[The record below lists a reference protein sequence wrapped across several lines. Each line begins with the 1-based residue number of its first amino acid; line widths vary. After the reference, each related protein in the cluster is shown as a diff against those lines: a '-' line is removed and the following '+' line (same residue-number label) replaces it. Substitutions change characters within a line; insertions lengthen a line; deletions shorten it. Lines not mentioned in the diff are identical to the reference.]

1 MSTLTTLAFG
11 LSLAMTGQ
19 SAPQE
24 LANVL
29 PLALASG
36 NVWDGGGRTYT
47 MNQPVIISQKSGITI
62 RNANIQAGP
71 DLGGTRPENSYNI
84 LGFDRCTNVL
94 VENVSFRGDSSLFLG
109 FAQCDTV
116 RVNLCS
122 FSGGRKSHMIFNGG
136 RNLTLENS
144 SFVGGKHTQK
154 ELFLVTPGHPWSFA
168 NEATK
173 RGINYHTPD
182 ARWAGGT
189 NITAFLGDLGTIRA
203 TRGQGGQTLTISTQG
218 LALKDETRSLTEL
231 TWHVAFG
238 GAPAN
243 LQVRCISENRAART
257 AVLQIQTAGR
267 VFPTNG
273 AVTWYADDPAYYVR
287 NVTVRGNSFVG
298 APRLSGMSLYFVD
311 GYLIENNSAFN
322 NKDYGIGA
330 EYCMNGVWRG
340 NVASANQDGWN
351 QMELVGFAQ
360 NVQISD
366 NLSRSTAHNIWRRV
380 NTVNT
385 LMTSEFTLVPRG
397 HIMKNVSADRAMA
410 SQNEDIQG
418 YLGVTDPYGPLPD
431 PMFSQRVLTQLGL

>member
-36 NVWDGGGRTYT
+36 NVWDGGGRTYA

-94 VENVSFRGDSSLFLG
+94 VENVSFRGDSTMFLG

-122 FSGGRKSHMIFNGG
+122 FSGARRSQMIFNGG

-144 SFVGGKHTQK
+144 SFVAGKHTSR

-168 NEATK
+168 NEAAK

-182 ARWAGGT
+182 LRWTGGT
-189 NITAFLGDLGTIRA
+189 NLPAFIGDLGSIRV

-218 LALKDETRSLTEL
+218 LPLKDESRSLTEL
-231 TWHVAFG
+231 TWHVAFA
-238 GAPAN
+238 GAPTN

-273 AVTWYADDPAYYVR
+273 AVTWYADDPAYYVK

-298 APRLSGMSLYFVD
+298 APKLSGMSLYFVD

-322 NKDYGIGA
+322 NRDYGIGA
-330 EYCMNGVWRG
+330 EYCSNGVWRG
-340 NVASANQDGWN
+340 NVASGNQEGWN
-351 QMELVGFAQ
+351 QFELVGFAN
-360 NVQISD
+360 NVQISN
-366 NLSRSTAHNIWRRV
+366 NLGRSSTHKVTRSVNGV
-380 NTVNT
+380 NTSM
-385 LMTSEFTLVPRG
+385 LSEFTLVPRG
-397 HIMKNVSADRAMA
+397 HIMKNISADCPVA
-410 SQNEDIQG
+410 SRTEDIQG
-418 YLGVTDPYGPLPD
+418 YLNVGDGYGLMNE
-431 PMFSQRVLTQLGL
+431 PMFSQRILTQLGL